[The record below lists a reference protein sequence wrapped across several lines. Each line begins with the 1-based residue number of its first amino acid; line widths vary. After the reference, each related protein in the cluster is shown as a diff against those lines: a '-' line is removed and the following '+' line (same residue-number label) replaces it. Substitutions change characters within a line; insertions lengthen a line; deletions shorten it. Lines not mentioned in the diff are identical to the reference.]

1 MLHHVLAQVDYHE
14 LPPALQW
21 LIIVALAGITWL
33 AFKRWVDRLDKML
46 EKLDTAIDG
55 INQTLARFGEVQ
67 KNHGNDISDLKHDV
81 RELKDKP
88 KRR

>member
-1 MLHHVLAQVDYHE
+1 MLNHVLAQIDYHE

-21 LIIVALAGITWL
+21 LIIVSLAGITWM

-55 INQTLARFGEVQ
+55 INQTLAIFGEVQ
-67 KNHGNDISDLKHDV
+67 KNHGTEIKTLKDDV